1 MKNVFIKW
9 NMFVILFLSLTCN
22 VWADEI
28 IVNEDNASTYIPTN
42 IINGGFDECP
52 WVSFKIDDVTYSK
65 STLDSYTFSNFLDG
79 TEVDLIYNGTNGGWN
94 TTTNVIYDDGKLFDW
109 TKKLNGV
116 VVSHAINATYNGS
129 LQTGSNYSFIEMNGH
144 EAAVFYQDLNT
155 IGGDVIRWTLNHGI
169 RPTPEAPY
177 QQNISVEIGAPNR
190 KDGKIVTAHGTGDD
204 LYTEEFENG
213 SIVKFSKTDKCE
225 DLKEGEEVYY
235 IVSANTLLKGNV
247 GPRTENMDSDALT
260 ISEHNVKCNQMLGKT
275 NEYKV
280 YSSWGNI
287 IDFLT
292 NRYIYL
298 FVILLPTIA
307 LCVYEV
313 YLLKNRNSKSE

>member
-1 MKNVFIKW
+1 MKK
-9 NMFVILFLSLTCN
+9 ILF
-22 VWADEI
+22 
-28 IVNEDNASTYIPTN
+28 
-42 IINGGFDECP
+42 
-52 WVSFKIDDVTYSK
+52 
-65 STLDSYTFSNFLDG
+65 
-79 TEVDLIYNGTNGGWN
+79 
-94 TTTNVIYDDGKLFDW
+94 
-109 TKKLNGV
+109 GV
-116 VVSHAINATYNGS
+116 VLFFYAIIAIFVTICMLSFNEYHILET
-129 LQTGSNYSFIEMNGH
+129 SNNYYVVNKGM
-144 EAAVFYQDLNT
+144 
-155 IGGDVIRWTLNHGI
+155 
-169 RPTPEAPY
+169 
-177 QQNISVEIGAPNR
+177 
-190 KDGKIVTAHGTGDD
+190 
-204 LYTEEFENG
+204 TEEFENG

-260 ISEHNVKCNQMLGKT
+260 ISEHNIKCNQMLGKT